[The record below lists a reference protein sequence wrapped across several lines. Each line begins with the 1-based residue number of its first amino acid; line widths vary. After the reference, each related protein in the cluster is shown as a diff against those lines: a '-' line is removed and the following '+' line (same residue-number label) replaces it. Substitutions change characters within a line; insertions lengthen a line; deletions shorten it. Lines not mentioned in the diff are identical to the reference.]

1 MYYMVRVL
9 TEREKEI
16 INKRIKEISLTQNE
30 SNILSRFI
38 RPKLREIGQ
47 INSNMLLS
55 KMEYNQKAISIENKI
70 KKIVLENVPQVD
82 SIIICGSAVQNN
94 YKEYNDIDVIVAT
107 KKILTK
113 SKKKKKELIEKVKKV
128 GKDEALNLDV
138 QIYSKN
144 SILYQYPNNP
154 SLIYQLKDSKMI
166 YGKLKI
172 HDKIILSS
180 LDLRMKLDWSE
191 GLDIFSRSDEI
202 YYAIRNAMLVLL
214 LMNKKIDNYE
224 LRKNL
229 VNVLGDDLVVK
240 LRSNQA
246 SKPEKKLAL
255 NYLNLMVNYLE
266 TELKNKKWEKI
277 EI

>member
-1 MYYMVRVL
+1 MVRVL

-16 INKRIKEISLTQNE
+16 INKKIIGLSLTQNE
-30 SNILSRFI
+30 SNILSRFV
-38 RPKLREIGQ
+38 RPKLREISQ
-47 INSNMLLS
+47 INSNMLLN
-55 KMEYNQKAISIENKI
+55 KLEYNQKAASIESKI
-70 KKIVLENVPQVD
+70 KKILLENIPQVD

-113 SKKKKKELIEKVKKV
+113 SKKKKKELIEKVKKA
-128 GKDEALNLDV
+128 GKDEDLNLDV
-138 QIYSKN
+138 QIYAKK

-154 SLIYQLKDSKMI
+154 SLIYQLKDSKTI

-172 HDKIILSS
+172 HGKIALSS
-180 LDLRMKLDWSE
+180 LNLRMKLDWSE
-191 GLDIFSRSDEI
+191 GLNIFSTADEI
-202 YYAIRNAMLVLL
+202 YYAIRNAILVLL

-224 LRKNL
+224 LRKNV
-229 VNVLGDDLVVK
+229 VNVLGEDLVAK

-246 SKPEKKLAL
+246 SKSEKKLAL
-255 NYLNLMVNYLE
+255 TYLNLMVNYLE

-277 EI
+277 EIQNP